1 MVKSYNTNILPM
13 ATEINLC
20 IMISKVQN
28 DII

>member
-13 ATEINLC
+13 DTEINLW